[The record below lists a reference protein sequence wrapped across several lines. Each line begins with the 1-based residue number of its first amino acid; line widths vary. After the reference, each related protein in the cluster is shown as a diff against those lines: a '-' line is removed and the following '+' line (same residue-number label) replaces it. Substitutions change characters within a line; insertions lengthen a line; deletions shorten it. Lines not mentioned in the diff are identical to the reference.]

1 MPVTQITLLK
11 GYEPEVQAR
20 LIGRV
25 SNAVR
30 SVIPAQ
36 EAGTTTFI
44 QEVSAYRRDARVML
58 PGDGNTALTD
68 AETLVRGFLQAM
80 QSRDLDAA
88 AGYLASDFEMTFPG
102 GQRMTRLQELV
113 DWARNRYTRIEKTY
127 EGFDQCWLGD
137 TTVVYCFGTLSGQ
150 WTDGS
155 EFAGIRFIDR
165 FEVRAQRIQRQDVWN
180 DLAESRARSFTPASA
195 QAQPGGAQT
204 A

>member
-68 AETLVRGFLQAM
+68 AGEAVICTLG
-80 QSRDLDAA
+80 SC
-88 AGYLASDFEMTFPG
+88 GTGS
-102 GQRMTRLQELV
+102 
-113 DWARNRYTRIEKTY
+113 
-127 EGFDQCWLGD
+127 
-137 TTVVYCFGTLSGQ
+137 VVTLSSG
-150 WTDGS
+150 
-155 EFAGIRFIDR
+155 
-165 FEVRAQRIQRQDVWN
+165 
-180 DLAESRARSFTPASA
+180 
-195 QAQPGGAQT
+195 
-204 A
+204 